1 MKTIEVTLY
10 KFNELSQHAQRTAID
25 KYREKNNN
33 YSYAW
38 DEENLNSLR
47 KFADIFDCSFPCRNY
62 SNAIKYDGS
71 GNELTGL
78 RLRTFLINN
87 YGETLFKRKYL
98 GHINHHVKHRMA
110 KNKTAQ
116 RTNNQYA
123 QIYSNTQID
132 KDFNLTGYCIDAEL
146 LTSLW
151 NFIDKPD
158 NSTMQDLVDESL
170 SNWEKAV
177 EADHEYQD
185 SDEYIAETLES
196 NGYEFTADGI
206 IY

>member
-10 KFNELSQHAQRTAID
+10 EFNELSQHAQRTAID
-25 KYREKNNN
+25 KCRETHSN
-33 YSYAW
+33 YGYHW
-38 DEENLNSLR
+38 DEENLASLR
-47 KFADIFDCSFPCRNY
+47 KFADIFDCSFPGRDY
-62 SNAIKYDGS
+62 SDVIKYDGS

-98 GHINHHVKHRMA
+98 GHINHHVKHRMV

-132 KDFNLTGYCIDAEL
+132 KDCNLTGYFIDHEL
-146 LTSLW
+146 LTSIW

-170 SNWEKAV
+170 HNWGKAV

-185 SDEYIAETLES
+185 SDEYIAEKIEA
-196 NGYEFTADGI
+196 NKYEFTADGI